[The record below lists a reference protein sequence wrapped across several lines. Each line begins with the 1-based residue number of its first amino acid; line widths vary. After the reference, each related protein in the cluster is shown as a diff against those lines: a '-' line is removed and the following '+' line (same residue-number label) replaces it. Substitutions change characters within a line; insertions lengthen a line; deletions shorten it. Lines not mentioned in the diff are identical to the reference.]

1 MYILILHNNT
11 PLCIMMHN
19 TPFNG
24 MLKKKNKI
32 ENYIRMYT
40 YQLTILEYKTNYI
53 NICFCDTSFVI
64 YYYSTLYNYFYGLP
78 IILDSEYCC

>member
-24 MLKKKNKI
+24 MLKKKIKLKI
-32 ENYIRMYT
+32 IYVC
-40 YQLTILEYKTNYI
+40 ILI
-53 NICFCDTSFVI
+53 N
-64 YYYSTLYNYFYGLP
+64 
-78 IILDSEYCC
+78 